1 MREPN
6 SPEPSDHDDV
16 PDLVDDEPTAAAVT
30 SADEDAQETRNETD
44 KTQRPQSAL
53 PSCMPC
59 ARGLSWAPC
68 VSGSRPPSSWVHF
81 PHCSRS
87 GAS

>member
-6 SPEPSDHDDV
+6 SPKPSDHDDV

-44 KTQRPQSAL
+44 KTQRPQSFRTTFLHAL
-53 PSCMPC
+53 R
-59 ARGLSWAPC
+59 AGR
-68 VSGSRPPSSWVHF
+68 
-81 PHCSRS
+81 
-87 GAS
+87 